1 MDNNKILDNP
11 KEFFDKM
18 TVGEFDDLL
27 KEFGFDFEK
36 GGFKMNVKERWK
48 EIEDIKLRMKCNY
61 ECFDKG
67 DIIQPFDECLHNN
80 EYCWCVMH
88 KDNPMDMLLVPKG
101 FAEEVE

>member
-1 MDNNKILDNP
+1 MNA
-11 KEFFDKM
+11 KESMK
-18 TVGEFDDLL
+18 
-27 KEFGFDFEK
+27 
-36 GGFKMNVKERWK
+36 NIKERWK
-48 EIEDIKLRMKCNY
+48 EIENIKLKMKCNY

-101 FAEEVE
+101 FAEEV

>member
-1 MDNNKILDNP
+1 MFK
-11 KEFFDKM
+11 
-18 TVGEFDDLL
+18 L
-27 KEFGFDFEK
+27 K
-36 GGFKMNVKERWK
+36 
-48 EIEDIKLRMKCNY
+48 MKCNY